1 MIFFRLSISLDHTL
15 YGGHWG
21 STGPGREPT
30 DWRFERAFDRHARG
44 TYLQPHVIS
53 LSVHGLYPDE
63 DTNLKI
69 ARSEVL
75 VAADLMKERLKCP
88 LYVTNDLYPVC
99 HALVHY
105 HLLTYSSR
113 LTGYT
118 IDSDGFLLQP
128 TSSYE

>member
-1 MIFFRLSISLDHTL
+1 MPISLERTL

-21 STGPGREPT
+21 STGPGSEPT
-30 DWRFERAFDRHARG
+30 DWRFERAFDRHVRG

-63 DTNLKI
+63 DANSKI

-88 LYVTNDLYPVC
+88 LYVTNDVYPVC
-99 HALVHY
+99 HAFVHY
-105 HLLTYSSR
+105 YLLTYSSR
-113 LTGYT
+113 LTNHT
-118 IDSDGFLLQP
+118 TDSDGFLLQP